1 MFKPVKISLRDF
13 NKLFNF
19 QNENKDWFCENMC
32 NFRIQ
37 VEVVFLPLQN
47 FDINYSIIYYH
58 SKTNLLKLNDMFL
71 DEEIKKIILSLS

>member
-1 MFKPVKISLRDF
+1 M
-13 NKLFNF
+13 
-19 QNENKDWFCENMC
+19 
-32 NFRIQ
+32 
-37 VEVVFLPLQN
+37 VFLPLQN